1 VQLRDV
7 EIPEKTFAVVR
18 DNKILAALTTRS
30 GNLLA
35 MNKKYR
41 DLLVLMKKN
50 TLHASVINNEVE
62 WLHSLLYETERL
74 DNIALAHEL
83 IDLRRYKIYNNSFH
97 VKNVLRGKEEP
108 AFVFLFNKN

>member
-1 VQLRDV
+1 MV
-7 EIPEKTFAVVR
+7 AVVR
-18 DNKILAALTTRS
+18 DKTTLVVITTKS

-62 WLHSLLYETERL
+62 WLHGLLYETERL
-74 DNIALAHEL
+74 DNIAQAHEL
-83 IDLRRYKIYNNSFH
+83 IDMRRYKVYNNPFQI
-97 VKNVLRGKEEP
+97 KNALRAKEEK